1 MSKIWER
8 IIKVLLLAGAI
19 FVYTFHELPEW
30 LPGDETTLYILLR
43 FAIFFLALDL
53 LLDLWIGIYRRRK
66 GLAPGANDAFILGL
80 RNLYYLA
87 LVGGVIMAILRAY
100 GVEFGTLFTTLS
112 IVAAAIAIVTREF
125 IAEIISGLF
134 LSFSG
139 QLSVGDYIN
148 TGANKGKIIDLT
160 LTKVALLN
168 EDDDIIYLPN
178 SKVFG
183 GELIN
188 YTKRMQRR
196 VSIEFEVGFAGI
208 RSIDQLEEDLIA
220 SLAEFRANIVEH
232 SFNLRIVQLKKDS
245 IDLKFQ
251 YTLRQGNRQLERE
264 IRRKTVRSVVNY
276 VKEIGRST
284 TKGGEDLTTKGTEGE
299 EGTKN

>member
-1 MSKIWER
+1 VNKFWQR
-8 IIKVLLLAGAI
+8 VIKTVLLAAAI
-19 FVYTFHELPEW
+19 AVYLLPERPAW
-30 LPGDETTLYILLR
+30 LPGSGDTVYILLR

-53 LLDLWIGIYRRRK
+53 LLGLSIGIYRRRK
-66 GLAPGANDAFILGL
+66 GLAPGANDTMIFGL

-87 LVGGVIMAILRAY
+87 LAGGLFMAILRVY
-100 GVEFGTLFTTLS
+100 DVDFGTLFTTLS

-125 IAEIISGLF
+125 IAEIISGFF

-139 QLSVGDYIN
+139 QLSVGDFIS
-148 TGANKGKIIDLT
+148 TGENKGKIIDLT

-188 YTKRMQRR
+188 YTQRMQRR
-196 VSIEFEVGFAGI
+196 VSIEFEVGFSSI
-208 RSIDQLEEDLIA
+208 RSVDQLEEELIA
-220 SLAEFRANIVEH
+220 SLVEFRPNIVEQ
-232 SFNLRIVQLKKDS
+232 SFNLRIVQLKKDG

-251 YTLRQGNRQLERE
+251 YTLREANRQLERE
-264 IRRKTVRSVVNY
+264 IRRKTVRRVVDY
-276 VKEIGRST
+276 VKEIGSRT
-284 TKGGEDLTTKGTEGE
+284 AGPP
-299 EGTKN
+299 

>member
-1 MSKIWER
+1 MSKFWQR
-8 IIKVLLLAGAI
+8 VIKTVLLAAAI
-19 FVYTFHELPEW
+19 AIYLLPERPEW
-30 LPGDETTLYILLR
+30 LPGSGNTVYILLR

-53 LLDLWIGIYRRRK
+53 LLGLGIGIYRRRK
-66 GLAPGANDAFILGL
+66 GLAPGANDTMIFGL

-87 LVGGVIMAILRAY
+87 LAGGLFMAVLRVY
-100 GVEFGTLFTTLS
+100 GVDFGTLFTTLS

-125 IAEIISGLF
+125 IAEIISGFF

-139 QLSVGDYIN
+139 QLSVGDYIS
-148 TGANKGKIIDLT
+148 TGANKGKIIELT

-188 YTKRMQRR
+188 YTQRMQRR
-196 VSIEFEVGFAGI
+196 VSIEFEIGFIGI
-208 RSIDQLEEDLIA
+208 RSVDQLEEELIA
-220 SLAEFRANIVEH
+220 SLAEFRPHIVEQ
-232 SFNLRIVQLKKDS
+232 SFNLRIVELKKDG

-251 YTLRQGNRQLERE
+251 YTLREANRQLERE
-264 IRRKTVRSVVNY
+264 IRRKTVRRVVDH
-276 VKEIGRST
+276 VKEIGRTTTTTEQGT
-284 TKGGEDLTTKGTEGE
+284 TKSTEQ
-299 EGTKN
+299 K

>member
-1 MSKIWER
+1 MAAGIA
-8 IIKVLLLAGAI
+8 VYTLLL
-19 FVYTFHELPEW
+19 LPAW
-30 LPGDETTLYILLR
+30 LTEYADTLYRLLHLV
-43 FAIFFLALDL
+43 IIFLALDL
-53 LLDLWIGIYRRRK
+53 LLGLVIRIYRRRK
-66 GLAPGANDAFILGL
+66 GLPQGTNDAIVLGL
-80 RNLYYLA
+80 RNVYYLA
-87 LVGGVIMAILRAY
+87 LAGAGLLAVLNLY
-100 GVEFGTLFTTLS
+100 GIEFRTLFTTLS
-112 IVAAAIAIVTREF
+112 IVAAAIAIITREF

-139 QLSVGDYIN
+139 QLSVGDYIS

-178 SKVFG
+178 TKVFG

-208 RSIDQLEEDLIA
+208 KTIDQLENDLIA
-220 SLAEFRANIVEH
+220 SLGELRTNIVDN

-245 IDLKFQ
+245 IDMKFQ

-264 IRRKTVRSVVNY
+264 IRRKTVRTVVNY
-276 VKEIGRST
+276 VKAIGSAAPPAAGD
-284 TKGGEDLTTKGTEGE
+284 KPAPPVE
-299 EGTKN
+299 

>member
-1 MSKIWER
+1 MSKTWQQLL
-8 IIKVLLLAGAI
+8 KLLLLVAGI
-19 FVYTFHELPEW
+19 VIYNSIPLPEW
-30 LPGDETTLYILLR
+30 LTPYATTVYRLLHLG
-43 FAIFFLALDL
+43 IIFLALDL
-53 LLDLWIGIYRRRK
+53 LMGLVIGIYRRRK
-66 GLAPGANDAFILGL
+66 GLPAGTSDAIILGL
-80 RNLYYLA
+80 RNVYYLA
-87 LVGGVIMAILRAY
+87 LVGAGMLAILNLY
-100 GVEFGTLFTTLS
+100 GIEFRTLFTTLS

-139 QLSVGDYIN
+139 QLSVGDYIS

-178 SKVFG
+178 TKVFG
-183 GELIN
+183 GEFIN

-208 RSIDQLEEDLIA
+208 GTVDQLENDLIA
-220 SLAEFRANIVEH
+220 SLGDFQGNIIEN

-245 IDLKFQ
+245 IDMKFQ

-264 IRRKTVRSVVNY
+264 IRRKTVRTVVNY
-276 VKEIGRST
+276 VKEIGRRSSGDAASPAAT
-284 TKGGEDLTTKGTEGE
+284 PPR
-299 EGTKN
+299 